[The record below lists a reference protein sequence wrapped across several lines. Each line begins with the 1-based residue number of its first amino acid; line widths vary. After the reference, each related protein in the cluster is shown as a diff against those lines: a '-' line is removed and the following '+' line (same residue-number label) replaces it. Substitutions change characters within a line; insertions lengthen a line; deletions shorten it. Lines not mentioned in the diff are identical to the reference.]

1 MFLSLEGLNYNT
13 ANKNDEILNPDE
25 LYGSLNDKEL
35 WTKVIEGDKD
45 ALAFIYS
52 RYFHSLFNYGARF
65 NPDESLVKDCIH
77 DLFVS
82 IWLGRER
89 LSVTDNIKYYL
100 MASLKRRISSLARKG
115 LLQQLFDGDAAGI
128 QFTGSHEEVMIG
140 RQADQERR
148 RKLAAV
154 MTKLPRRQQEIL
166 YLRYYEGFDTKETA
180 AIMSLSVNSTYV
192 LLSKAL
198 NFLKKNSDQLLLLA
212 IILLS
217 N

>member
-1 MFLSLEGLNYNT
+1 M
-13 ANKNDEILNPDE
+13 
-25 LYGSLNDKEL
+25 YGSLNDKEL

-52 RYFHSLFNYGARF
+52 RYFQSLFNYGTRF
-65 NPDESLVKDCIH
+65 NTDESLVKDCIH
-77 DLFVS
+77 DLFVG

-100 MASLKRRISSLARKG
+100 MASLKRKIASHIQKG
-115 LLQQLFDGDAAGI
+115 LLQKLFDNESMLS

-140 RQADQERR
+140 RQSDQELRQ
-148 RKLAAV
+148 KLAEV
-154 MTKLPRRQQEIL
+154 MKKLPARQQEIL

-180 AIMSLSVNSTYV
+180 EIMSLSVNSTYV

-198 NFLKKNSDQLLLLA
+198 NFLKKNSDKLLLLA
-212 IILLS
+212 GTAFYLLS
-217 N
+217 GR